1 MMRLR
6 FSHNKTFS
14 IAVYFNIKEHVKDNK
29 IIFISKQF
37 IAYLLEEHYRDHG
50 DDQIVVLFDM
60 QGAGLSNVVSF
71 YLP

>member
-1 MMRLR
+1 M
-6 FSHNKTFS
+6 
-14 IAVYFNIKEHVKDNK
+14 KDNK